1 MVMVSG
7 SKAFGAAALLLGL
20 SACASSQVGPPSNT
34 ENACTIVTERSDW
47 YEAARNSAKKW
58 KAPTPVILAII
69 WRESSFRPDAQT
81 PREYALGVVP
91 WGRQS
96 SAYGFAQAIDGT
108 WEWYQ
113 DDHGGD
119 DADRENFADAADFVG
134 WYMNK
139 TRKKLG
145 VKTSDARQQYL
156 AYHEGHGGFRTGKWR
171 QKAFL
176 VKASRQ
182 VARMAARYDA
192 QLRGCDAEYARER
205 SRGLAKTPMPQ
216 RPPFALSSVSG
227 ISPVAKPSQVVPASA
242 RAVPKPRPEKP
253 DDL

>member
-1 MVMVSG
+1 MNFSG
-7 SKAFGAAALLLGL
+7 SYVIGAAALALVL
-20 SACASSQVGPPSNT
+20 SSCASTVGPPSNT

-47 YEAARNSAKKW
+47 YEAARKSAKKW

-108 WEWYQ
+108 WAWYQ
-113 DDHGGD
+113 EDHGGD
-119 DADRENFADAADFVG
+119 GADRENFADAADFVG
-134 WYMNK
+134 WYIDK

-145 VKTSDARQQYL
+145 VKSDDARQQYL

-171 QKAFL
+171 NKPFL
-176 VKASRQ
+176 VKASTQ
-182 VARMAARYDA
+182 VSRMAARYDT

-216 RPPFALSSVSG
+216 RPPFALISVAG
-227 ISPVAKPSQVVPASA
+227 VSPVAKPSQIIAASV
-242 RAVPKPRPEKP
+242 RVSPKPVLKVPEG
-253 DDL
+253 L